1 MNKRIFL
8 PAFNATMG
16 MSCRQVFDG
25 KPICV
30 IAGYLVRLIQF
41 FFMVLIWRAM
51 DRQGADLGGFEINQ
65 LITYSLMASVFYQQ
79 LNITTPATASLWEG
93 TIIGRYMRPMPVLG
107 SFAAETVGR
116 WWIPVFLFYSLP
128 LWFGTWLFGIQPVP
142 VSATNGLLSVVSLML
157 SISLGFA
164 MDMLFASV
172 AIRMKN
178 GCWAALLVKER
189 LSYIMSGA
197 CIPFALLPWGLGKL
211 FVLLP
216 FGSIASAPLSIYVGV
231 GEEPGKLIF
240 LQIVWNVVLWTV
252 GLKAFHKS
260 EEEMISYGG

>member
-1 MNKRIFL
+1 MYRHSFWPSYK
-8 PAFNATMG
+8 ATIG

-30 IAGYLVRLIQF
+30 IGEYAVRLVQF
-41 FFMVLIWRAM
+41 FFMVLIWKAM
-51 DRQGADLGGFEINQ
+51 DRQGADLGGFEIDQ
-65 LITYSLMASVFYQQ
+65 LITYSLMGSVLYQQ
-79 LNITTPATASLWEG
+79 LNIVTPATSSLWEG

-116 WWIPVFLFYSLP
+116 WWIPVFMFYSLP
-128 LWFGTWLFGIQPVP
+128 LWLGACMLGLRPLP
-142 VSATNGLLSVVSLML
+142 VSAVNGGLSVISLTL

-164 MDMLFASV
+164 MDMLFAAF

-178 GCWAALLVKER
+178 GCWAAIQIKER
-189 LSYIMSGA
+189 LAFLLSGS
-197 CIPFALLPWGLGKL
+197 CIPLALLPWGLGNV
-211 FVLLP
+211 FALLP

-231 GEEPGKLIF
+231 GMAPGKLIGF
-240 LQIVWNVVLWTV
+240 QIFWNLVLWIAAI
-252 GLKAFHKS
+252 LIFHKS